1 MVINQLET
9 VVETVEMKR
18 IPNLKTLVTER
29 RIILKRIKGQKKEL
43 NNEKTKNSI
52 ISSIRIAIKVLNQL
66 TVDKQTLVQ
75 LRQDNTNS
83 SSSTVEVTCSNNK
96 PTTLVSNK
104 TSKMVDGELHSK
116 FLKMDFQIVD

>member
-1 MVINQLET
+1 VINQLET

-83 SSSTVEVTCSNNK
+83 SSSMVEVTCSNNR

>member
-1 MVINQLET
+1 VINQLET